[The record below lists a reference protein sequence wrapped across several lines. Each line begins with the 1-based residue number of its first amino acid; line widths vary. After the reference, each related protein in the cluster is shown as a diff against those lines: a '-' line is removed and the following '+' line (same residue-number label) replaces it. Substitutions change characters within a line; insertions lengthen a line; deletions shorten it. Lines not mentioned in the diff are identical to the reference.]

1 MSVKLCTSSNL
12 KAIHPYHLLPSP
24 SVLTLGTAGITF
36 HVEHR
41 AAIDNI
47 DQLTGV
53 TSPIGCLVDGQHVR
67 EVQGPQGLP
76 VVGSFYE
83 VFPDHLG
90 NHERLFRK
98 YGSLIKTVNMGKTTY
113 LTNSPEIAANVFAES
128 PYMTKYINPSHPLF
142 GLKDNTALFVG
153 DTETDNWRLGH
164 KFIPPALS
172 PKAVKHYTPLMQ
184 DTVRASFKV
193 FDELDKRNE
202 AFNVYQYML
211 KLASQ
216 TIGKFAFGVDLH
228 QFDDVDS
235 PLHALVMHTASVLAL
250 NKKISARGEWYKSLP
265 FGDPALLKNTHRKLY
280 AMIQDAIDAVKMDES
295 ADLQLDD
302 AALKAS
308 CVVDYLSRAVDSQGQ
323 KLPLNLILANMVIIF
338 GAGFTTTSAAL
349 SWMIFSLV
357 NYEGAQE
364 RLLQE
369 LVDSGMDG
377 KRDWDADDIA
387 KLSYLDSF
395 VKETQRL
402 HNPSFQV
409 SSSPTETLSN
419 LETDITSSRVAQPRW
434 RVSCLRGIECLR
446 TLSSFRQSMLSIR
459 TRKSGMILTDSI
471 RTAGTRPR
479 SSSVIAAPTFHSP
492 QDQGAVSDS
501 TSLSK
506 RSKSCFQS
514 WFIAT
519 NSFARVM
526 RPSNTIPSS
535 NSSDLLISSLTLRR
549 GLRGLKRVLDMR
561 HRICFQIVNPSFFLN
576 LLSPKTV
583 NHSTTHLRFDL
594 E

>member
-1 MSVKLCTSSNL
+1 MTTETYKF
-12 KAIHPYHLLPSP
+12 YLLGDDPSTAVETTFD
-24 SVLTLGTAGITF
+24 SAHDDLTALRRRVGITF

-402 HNPSFQV
+402 HNPSFQPGRTTKMACV
-409 SSSPTETLSN
+409 MPEGYRMPADAVIIPAIYAIHSN
-419 LETDITSSRVAQPRW
+419 PKIWHDPHRFDPDRW
-434 RVSCLRGIECLR
+434 
-446 TLSSFRQSMLSIR
+446 
-459 TRKSGMILTDSI
+459 
-471 RTAGTRPR
+471 
-479 SSSVIAAPTFHSP
+479 
-492 QDQGAVSDS
+492 
-501 TSLSK
+501 
-506 RSKSCFQS
+506 
-514 WFIAT
+514 
-519 NSFARVM
+519 
-526 RPSNTIPSS
+526 NTPEV
-535 NSSDLLISSLTLRR
+535 
-549 GLRGLKRVLDMR
+549 KQR
-561 HRICFQIVNPSFFLN
+561 HRCAYIPFATGPRGCIGFNFALQEIKV
-576 LLSPKTV
+576 LLSELVYRYEFVREGDEAVEYDPEFQLIRPLNFFAYAKKRT
-583 NHSTTHLRFDL
+583 SWP
-594 E
+594 EKSS